1 LYGSTCSAGGNN
13 GPNFTWRHNARL
25 TWITPWQVDMS
36 ANWRY
41 LSAVRLDT
49 NSSQPALNNGLYDAY
64 DAVIPAYNYLDLS
77 ATWKVGTH
85 YTLSAGVN
93 NVLDKDPP
101 FLNHS
106 VVYYVNGGGNENT
119 YTSYDT
125 LGRVLF
131 VSFNAKF

>member
-1 LYGSTCSAGGNN
+1 
-13 GPNFTWRHNARL
+13 
-25 TWITPWQVDMS
+25 MS
-36 ANWRY
+36 VNWRY

-49 NSSQPALNNGLYDAY
+49 NSVQANLNNGSYDAY
-64 DAVIPAYNYLDLS
+64 DAVIKPYNYFDL
-77 ATWKVGTH
+77 ALTWSVGDH
-85 YTLSAGVN
+85 FTLNLGVN

-119 YTSYDT
+119 YGAYDT

-131 VSFNAKF
+131 AGFNAKF